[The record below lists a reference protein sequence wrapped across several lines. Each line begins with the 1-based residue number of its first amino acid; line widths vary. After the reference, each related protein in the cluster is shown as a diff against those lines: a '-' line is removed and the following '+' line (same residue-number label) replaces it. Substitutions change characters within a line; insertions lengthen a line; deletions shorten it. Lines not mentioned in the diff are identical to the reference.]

1 MTRAE
6 LVKRYA
12 ALVGPDKAEL
22 LARLADDYAAREV
35 EQHART
41 VPWPWPPKR
50 PNRSGGGR
58 RAAS

>member
-1 MTRAE
+1 MNRAE
-6 LVKRYA
+6 LVERYA
-12 ALVGPDKAEL
+12 ALAGPELAEQ
-22 LARLADDYAAREV
+22 LARLADDYGAHLI

-50 PNRSGGGR
+50 PSRNLGGK